1 MITRKEFDP
10 VDKGAE
16 KMKKM
21 VAAIILLVV
30 AIGAFIALTPGPLM
44 AFLGIENATDG
55 GMSIE
60 ILHKGGG
67 QISAVDTSM
76 EVWVN
81 GVPQSSTFTLSP
93 ETNDKNFELD
103 EAINVSFTTP
113 LQTGDI
119 IAVVYKPTN
128 QVVLTEIVA

>member
-1 MITRKEFDP
+1 
-10 VDKGAE
+10 
-16 KMKKM
+16 MKKM
-21 VAAIILLVV
+21 VVAIILFVIG
-30 AIGAFIALTPGPLM
+30 IGAFIVLTPGPLM
-44 AFLGIENATDG
+44 AFLEIENATDG

-67 QISAVDTSM
+67 QISAVDTNM

-81 GVPQSSTFTLSP
+81 GVPQSSTFTFVSGD
-93 ETNDKNFELD
+93 NDKNFELD
-103 EAINVSFTTP
+103 EAINVPFTTP

-119 IAVVYKPTN
+119 IAVVYKPTD